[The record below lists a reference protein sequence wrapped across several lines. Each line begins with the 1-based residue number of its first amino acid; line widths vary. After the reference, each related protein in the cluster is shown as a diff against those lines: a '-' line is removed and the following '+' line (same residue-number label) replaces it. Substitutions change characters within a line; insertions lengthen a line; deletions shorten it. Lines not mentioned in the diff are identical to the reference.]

1 MSRDTSKE
9 ESERAGAGARV
20 RARARVERR
29 SERVS
34 GKSGWTN
41 CGEGEMCALF
51 DSDLKWS

>member
-9 ESERAGAGARV
+9 ESERAGAGARM
-20 RARARVERR
+20 RARARVKSR
-29 SERVS
+29 SARVS

-51 DSDLKWS
+51 ASDLKWS